1 MKKYIDVVCEMKST
15 GKVVPLCIIWENGH
29 KYAIDKVKEIKRA
42 ASLKVGGVGLRYEV
56 FISGNLRYLFLD
68 EYRWYIEV
76 EN

>member
-1 MKKYIDVVCEMKST
+1 MAT
-15 GKVVPLCIIWENGH
+15 
-29 KYAIDKVKEIKRA
+29 IDKVKEIKRA